1 MAEKLGLSYK
11 NMRELNKI
19 IDDELP
25 GRPRFR
31 REEIVIAGE
40 AFDIYFRDVIECI
53 RALIGNPEFSAYLV
67 FAPEQHYSHAECSSE
82 HRIYHEMHTGK
93 WWWSTQVSVIPLEF
107 ALPSEL
113 LMNID
118 VFCFD

>member
-40 AFDIYFRDVIECI
+40 AFDIYFRDVIECSPLSSTTVMLNV
-53 RALIGNPEFSAYLV
+53 ALSTASTMRCIPESGGGVL
-67 FAPEQHYSHAECSSE
+67 
-82 HRIYHEMHTGK
+82 K
-93 WWWSTQVSVIPLEF
+93 
-107 ALPSEL
+107 
-113 LMNID
+113 
-118 VFCFD
+118 